1 MQVSGCTGRTHV
13 VDRVA
18 HVVRGSRMVAT
29 ASATDVLHIAVGS
42 IHVNSSAVEV
52 RDAP

>member
-29 ASATDVLHIAVGS
+29 ASATDVQHFLFTSQLAAYISTA
-42 IHVNSSAVEV
+42 A
-52 RDAP
+52 RLK